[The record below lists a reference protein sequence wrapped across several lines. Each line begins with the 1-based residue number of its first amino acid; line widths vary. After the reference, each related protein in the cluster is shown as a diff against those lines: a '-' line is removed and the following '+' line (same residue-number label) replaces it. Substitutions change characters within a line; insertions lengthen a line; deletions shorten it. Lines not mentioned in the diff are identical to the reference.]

1 MHSLNRRSVLRS
13 ISAATLAV
21 PPSAILTDRA
31 TAVSAAS
38 SVSIDQ
44 LIFSQRQREETWAF
58 FRSFYGDKDNV
69 DVPKF
74 LSHFVNSG
82 LDQYQDA
89 TLGFVLAGY
98 DVITA
103 NFTGFLNAVASALGK
118 GQFSKVF
125 RVVGDMRFGAVVEY
139 VDLQNTF
146 YATNGITVQTVFDLD
161 NGLVAR
167 DTDYWDS
174 RELGMSDIVG
184 PAVTTGVAVPLG
196 AVHAGGVPRTA
207 ASPVPPGPMQLA
219 MGPTGRPSAS
229 SEMVSFVK
237 MFHEALRQG
246 RPEEVAEFFTED
258 ALYVNPLI
266 HQGAVGYGNFDQSIQ
281 IRGRQL
287 IARLLQ
293 ATSQLLADCKDS
305 KLTHIVGGPA
315 GGGFEWKAG
324 GIYNYTG
331 LDRTG
336 LVGCTAL
343 DLFGNRIQRMSVKF
357 DTFQMSAKQYDNIR
371 SALLQAGVVDQR
383 QT

>member
-1 MHSLNRRSVLRS
+1 M
-13 ISAATLAV
+13 T
-21 PPSAILTDRA
+21 
-31 TAVSAAS
+31 
-38 SVSIDQ
+38 
-44 LIFSQRQREETWAF
+44 
-58 FRSFYGDKDNV
+58 
-69 DVPKF
+69 
-74 LSHFVNSG
+74 
-82 LDQYQDA
+82 
-89 TLGFVLAGY
+89 
-98 DVITA
+98 
-103 NFTGFLNAVASALGK
+103 
-118 GQFSKVF
+118 
-125 RVVGDMRFGAVVEY
+125 
-139 VDLQNTF
+139 
-146 YATNGITVQTVFDLD
+146 
-161 NGLVAR
+161 
-167 DTDYWDS
+167 
-174 RELGMSDIVG
+174 
-184 PAVTTGVAVPLG
+184 
-196 AVHAGGVPRTA
+196 
-207 ASPVPPGPMQLA
+207 
-219 MGPTGRPSAS
+219 
-229 SEMVSFVK
+229 SFVQ

-246 RPEEVAEFFTED
+246 RPEKVAEFFTED

-293 ATSQLLADCKDS
+293 ATSHLLPDCKDS

-383 QT
+383 

>member
-21 PPSAILTDRA
+21 PTSAILTDRA
-31 TAVSAAS
+31 MAVSAAS

-44 LIFSQRQREETWAF
+44 LIFAQRQQEETWAF
-58 FRSFYGDKDNV
+58 FRSFYSDKDNV

-74 LSHFVNSG
+74 LSHFVKSG

-89 TLGFVLAGY
+89 TLGLVIAGY
-98 DVITA
+98 DVIAA

-139 VDLQNTF
+139 VDLKNTF

-161 NGLVAR
+161 NGLIAR

-184 PAVTTGVAVPLG
+184 PAATTGVAVPLG

-219 MGPTGRPSAS
+219 IGPTGRPSAS

-293 ATSQLLADCKDS
+293 AASQLLPDCKDS